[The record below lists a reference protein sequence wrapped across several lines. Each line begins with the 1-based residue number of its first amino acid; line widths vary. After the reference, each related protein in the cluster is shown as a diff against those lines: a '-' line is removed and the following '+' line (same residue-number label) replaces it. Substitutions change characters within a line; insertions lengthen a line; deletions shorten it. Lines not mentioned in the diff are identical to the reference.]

1 MARKSGALGHEV
13 GPAFLLR
20 QEGSALPLLASAMV
34 VLVGAAGPAS
44 DGDRSMQVGGKS
56 DHEAQVLKYFRANLG
71 GADLGAP
78 DIRVSSAGDLTNL
91 RLAE

>member
-13 GPAFLLR
+13 GPTFLLR

-44 DGDRSMQVGGKS
+44 DGD
-56 DHEAQVLKYFRANLG
+56 LG
-71 GADLGAP
+71 AGIGAP

>member
-1 MARKSGALGHEV
+1 MVRKSGALGHEV

-20 QEGSALPLLASAMV
+20 QEGSA
-34 VLVGAAGPAS
+34 S
-44 DGDRSMQVGGKS
+44 DGGRSMQVGGKG

-71 GADLGAP
+71 DGDLGAGIGAP
-78 DIRVSSAGDLTNL
+78 DIRVSSAGDLTKL

>member
-1 MARKSGALGHEV
+1 MVRKSGALGHEV

-20 QEGSALPLLASAMV
+20 QEGSA
-34 VLVGAAGPAS
+34 S
-44 DGDRSMQVGGKS
+44 DGGRSMQVGGKS

-71 GADLGAP
+71 DGGIGAP
-78 DIRVSSAGDLTNL
+78 DIRVSSAGDLTKL